1 VQRAYQMRSVKLHA
15 HHLGKT
21 IGALLVLA
29 LLTVAY
35 LQVVGF
41 PPLLTKIVIG
51 QLRKAGIAAQFRS
64 VRLVLLRGV
73 MATDVVLADAAKPDR
88 PLARIDEL
96 ALHWDWRR
104 LLQRRNALDTL
115 RIANARVAVPTPSD
129 GVSREYF
136 TAEEATAVLRFAD
149 DGTIHLTQLTGVY
162 CGIGLHVTGT
172 LKPQA
177 VSVAP
182 TPGRSPPPA
191 DKSIARQFVPLT
203 KVVRELNKLHE
214 TFPLELTVNFAVDL
228 GQPFVAQQARAQ
240 LRGAGLQYRGMQADS
255 VAVDVQLT
263 NGVIEVQECDVKMYG
278 GAVTVTGRYDVVA
291 GQFDLQ
297 TTSTVNPRGFAPLL
311 PAASAAELRK
321 LKVERNPK
329 IVARLVL
336 SPETGSL
343 PQVRG
348 TVDTGGLEF
357 RGVKFN
363 SIQFAVASKERELFF
378 SDAVVVTP
386 EGRLTGHGQI
396 NVQTTA
402 FAYEIDSTLDP
413 TKLVPLMRP
422 LMKRWFEPCWFETSP
437 HVTAKVRGD
446 FVNQNA
452 FAYDA
457 VVTAGRGSYR
467 GVQLEQASG
476 SLRLLQNKLD
486 VRDLML
492 RRRDGELRGELT
504 ADFNAQR
511 LSFNG
516 HSTADPAAMAGLLGE
531 NAAKTMEP
539 YRFGSNTTAQASGVV
554 DFANPKQTA
563 WTAQLAND
571 GFSFW
576 KFAADHGEGT
586 LVFTNE
592 VLKMQLVGN
601 GLAWWKFK
609 ADHATANLTAAAG
622 AAQVEDFNADC
633 YGGKLRGK
641 SSLTSAG
648 TNVEYWM
655 ELNAERCDVRE
666 MLESMRGKPSEAVG
680 WLTGDLELQGHG
692 SDLAVMQGRGHVE
705 ITDGVLA
712 EVPLFGVFSQILNG
726 LAAGLGSTKI
736 TSARCTYTVTD
747 QSVKTDDLI
756 VDAGAFTLQSHGKA
770 DFSGNLDFRVKLQF
784 LRLLPVFNLLWDSII
799 GNIFEYKIGGTLAAP
814 NYRPVNLPSEIM
826 PHGKIGGD
834 KSNEKAPAQPAPDL
848 PTDNTPDKPPTN

>member
-1 VQRAYQMRSVKLHA
+1 M
-15 HHLGKT
+15 
-21 IGALLVLA
+21 LA
-29 LLTVAY
+29 LLAIAY

-73 MATDVVLADAAKPDR
+73 MARDVVLADAAKPDK
-88 PLARIDEL
+88 PLVRIDEL
-96 ALHWDWRR
+96 ALHWNWQR
-104 LLQRRNALDTL
+104 LLQRRNAVDTL

-129 GVSREYF
+129 GVSTEYF
-136 TAEEATAVLRFAD
+136 TAEKATAVLVFAD

-182 TPGRSPPPA
+182 TPAQSPPPA
-191 DKSIARQFVPLT
+191 DRSIARQFVPLT
-203 KVVRELNKLHE
+203 KVVRELNQLRE

-228 GQPFVAQQARAQ
+228 GQPFVAQLARAQ
-240 LRGAGLQYRGMQADS
+240 LRGAGLQYRGMQVDS

-263 NGVIEVQECDVKMYG
+263 NGVIEVQQCDVKLYG
-278 GAVTVTGRYDVVA
+278 GALTVTGRYDVVA
-291 GQFDLQ
+291 GQFDLH
-297 TTSTVNPRGFAPLL
+297 TMCTANPRGFAPLL
-311 PAASAAELRK
+311 PAAAAVELRK
-321 LKVERNPK
+321 LKLERNPK

-396 NVQTTA
+396 NVQSTA
-402 FAYEIDSTLDP
+402 FAYEFDSTLDP
-413 TKLVPLMRP
+413 TKLLPLMRP
-422 LMKRWFEPCWFETSP
+422 LMRQWFEPCWFETSP
-437 HVTAKVRGD
+437 CVTAKVRGD

-457 VVTAGRGSYR
+457 VVTAGRCSYR
-467 GVQLEQASG
+467 SVQLERASG
-476 SLRLLQNKLD
+476 SLRLQQNKLD
-486 VRDLML
+486 VHDIILVRP
-492 RRRDGELRGELT
+492 DGELHGELT

-511 LSFNG
+511 LSFDMR
-516 HSTADPAAMAGLLGE
+516 STADPAAMAALLGE
-531 NAAKTMEP
+531 KAAKMMEP
-539 YRFGSNTTAQASGVV
+539 YRFGSNTTARASGVV
-554 DFANPKQTA
+554 DFADPKQTA

-571 GFSFW
+571 GFAFW
-576 KFAADHGEGT
+576 KFTTDHSAAT

-592 VLKMQLVGN
+592 VLQMQLVGN
-601 GLAWWKFK
+601 GLAWRKFK
-609 ADHATANLTAAAG
+609 ADRATANLTVASG
-622 AAQVEDFNADC
+622 AAQVEDFNADL
-633 YGGKLRGK
+633 YGGKLYGK
-641 SSLTSAG
+641 SSFTGAG
-648 TNVEYWM
+648 TNVEYRI
-655 ELNAERCDVRE
+655 ELNAERCDVHK
-666 MLESMRGKPSEAVG
+666 MLESASGKPSEARG
-680 WLTGDLELQGHG
+680 WLKGNVELQGRG
-692 SDLAVMQGRGHVE
+692 SDLAAMHGRGYVE

-712 EVPLFGVFSQILNG
+712 EVPLFGVFSQILNS
-726 LAAGLGSTKI
+726 LAPGLGSTKI
-736 TSARCTYTVTD
+736 TSARCAYTMTD

-756 VDAGAFTLQSHGKA
+756 VDAGAFTLRARGKA
-770 DFSGNLDFRVKLQF
+770 DFNGKLDFRVRLQF
-784 LRLLPVFNLLWDSII
+784 LRLLPGFNLLWDII
-799 GNIFEYKIGGTLAAP
+799 MGNIFEYKIGGTLSAP

-826 PHGKIGGD
+826 PHGSIGGD
-834 KSNEKAPAQPAPDL
+834 KPKEKAPEQPAPEQPADKM
-848 PTDNTPDKPPTN
+848 PDKAPTN

>member
-1 VQRAYQMRSVKLHA
+1 MRSVKLRA
-15 HHLGKT
+15 HHMGKT

-29 LLTVAY
+29 LVTLAY
-35 LQVVGF
+35 LHVVGF
-41 PPLLTKIVIG
+41 PPLLTKIMIG
-51 QLRKAGIAAQFRS
+51 QLRKAGIAAQFGS

-73 MATDVVLADAAKPDR
+73 MATDVVLADAAKPDK

-96 ALHWDWRR
+96 ALHWNWQR
-104 LLQRRNALDTL
+104 LLQRRNAVDTL

-129 GVSREYF
+129 GVSTEYF
-136 TAEEATAVLRFAD
+136 TAEKATAVLRFAD

-182 TPGRSPPPA
+182 MPGEPAPPA

-228 GQPFVAQQARAQ
+228 SQPFIAQRARAQ
-240 LRGAGLQYRGMQADS
+240 LSGAGLQYRGMQADS
-255 VAVDVQLT
+255 VATDMQLT
-263 NGVIEVQECDVKMYG
+263 NGVIEVQQCDVKMYG
-278 GAVTVTGRYDVVA
+278 GVVTVTGRYDVVA

-297 TTSTVNPRGFAPLL
+297 TTSTANPRGFAPLL
-311 PAASAAELRK
+311 PATAAAELRK
-321 LKVERNPK
+321 LKLERNPK

-348 TVDTGGLEF
+348 TVDAGGLEF

-402 FAYEIDSTLDP
+402 FAYELDSTLDP

-446 FVNQNA
+446 FVDQNA

-457 VVTAGRGSYR
+457 VVTAGHGSYR

-476 SLRLLQNKLD
+476 SLHLLHNKLD
-486 VRDLML
+486 VRDMML

-504 ADFNAQR
+504 ADFNVQR
-511 LSFNG
+511 LNFDMR
-516 HSTADPAAMAGLLGE
+516 STADPAPMAGLLGE
-531 NAAKTMEP
+531 KAAKTMEP
-539 YRFGSNTTAQASGVV
+539 YRFGSNTTARASGVV

-576 KFAADHGEGT
+576 KFTADHGDGT

-592 VLKMQLVGN
+592 VLNMQLVGN

-609 ADHATANLTAAAG
+609 ADRAAANLTASAG

-648 TNVEYWM
+648 AGTGTNVEYWM
-655 ELNAERCDVRE
+655 ELDAERCDVHK
-666 MLESMRGKPSEAVG
+666 MLESASGKPSEASG
-680 WLTGDLELQGHG
+680 RFTGHIELQGRG
-692 SDLAVMQGRGHVE
+692 SDLAAMQGRGHVE

-712 EVPLFGVFSQILNG
+712 EVPLFGVFSQILNS

-736 TSARCTYTVTD
+736 TSAQCAYIVKD

-756 VDAGAFTLQSHGKA
+756 VDAGAFTLRSHGKA
-770 DFSGNLDFRVKLQF
+770 DFNGNLDFRVKLQF
-784 LRLLPVFNLLWDSII
+784 LRLLPGFNLLWDIII
-799 GNIFEYKIGGTLAAP
+799 GNIFEYKIGGTLSAP
-814 NYRPVNLPSEIM
+814 NYRPVNLPSEIL

-834 KSNEKAPAQPAPDL
+834 NSNEKAPAQPAPDL
-848 PTDNTPDKPPTN
+848 PTDKTPDKPPAN